1 MKEYATD
8 IISEI
13 RKYDPDNIILVGS
26 PHWDQD
32 LHLVAE
38 SPLKGFNN
46 IMYTLHFYAATHK
59 QELRD
64 RAEAAWEKGIPIF
77 VSECAGMECTGD
89 GPLDIPEWTR
99 WVEWLESK
107 KISWVNWSISDK
119 NETCSM
125 ILPRANKNGGW
136 DESLIKPAGRQSR
149 KFIRQYNSHIYKN
162 KE

>member
-1 MKEYATD
+1 MYG
-8 IISEI
+8 IISF
-13 RKYDPDNIILVGS
+13 PDMLTCYHFVLVPQQENFSQGFIFFIAEF
-26 PHWDQD
+26 DKRD
-32 LHLVAE
+32 LPK
-38 SPLKGFNN
+38 S
-46 IMYTLHFYAATHK
+46 T
-59 QELRD
+59 
-64 RAEAAWEKGIPIF
+64 
-77 VSECAGMECTGD
+77 
-89 GPLDIPEWTR
+89 WTR